1 LQYSQSD
8 PRLTKLKHI
17 AILRKR
23 LNRFEITQIAGSPAS
38 SAGTKAMFESANKI
52 VAEPQITELD
62 VQSNGHFFI
71 HLLKIHIQSQ
81 GAIGTVVVA
90 PADNHTSSLSY
101 VSTGNDVIMGAHL
114 DKLKLPN
121 KKDFTIRVFSDTR
134 DTPKLS
140 FSFS

>member
-1 LQYSQSD
+1 
-8 PRLTKLKHI
+8 
-17 AILRKR
+17 
-23 LNRFEITQIAGSPAS
+23 
-38 SAGTKAMFESANKI
+38 MFESADKF
-52 VAEPQITELD
+52 VEEPQIAELD

-81 GAIGTVVVA
+81 GAIGTVVIA

-101 VSTGNDVIMGAHL
+101 VSTSNDVIMGARL
-114 DKLKLPN
+114 DKLKLQN
-121 KKDFTIRVFSDTR
+121 KNDFTIRVFSDTR